1 MVKLVCLECFERLQ
15 KKHPDVRVD
24 AYIDDITLTAEGSE
38 AVVLEKL
45 TLALRDLVLLIGKEL
60 GCAIE

>member
-45 TLALRDLVLLIGKEL
+45 TLALRDLVL
-60 GCAIE
+60 

>member
-15 KKHPDVRVD
+15 KKKHPDVRVD

-45 TLALRDLVLLIGKEL
+45 TLALRDLVL
-60 GCAIE
+60 